1 MNAREIHAAVEELS
15 QFKTICLCV
24 TSRITTVPRLCKRLI
39 IPTLSMET
47 ACEIFYSI
55 YGDGEWSNIVSDLLQ
70 RLDFHALSITLL
82 ATTAAHNMWDYD
94 RLAQEWG
101 ARRTQVLRTDYN
113 ESLAAT
119 VELSLA
125 SPMFCELGP
134 DARDL
139 LGVIAFFPR
148 GINEKN
154 LDWFFP
160 TISERRNIFDK
171 FCVLSLTYRR
181 DGFTTMLA
189 PLRDYLCP
197 KDPTSS
203 PLLCATKEFY
213 LKRLSV
219 RLNPG
224 WPGYEEA
231 QWIASEDVNVEHLLD
246 VFTSIDGN
254 SGNIWDACVNFMRH
268 LYWHKSRLVMLGPK
282 LEGLPDNHPSK
293 PQCLFQL
300 SRLFDAAGNPTEF
313 KRLLIHT
320 LRLWRDRRR
329 DSRVAQTLG
338 FLAEANTRLH
348 LYAEGIP
355 QAKESLEIFGRL
367 NRIPEQ
373 AASLQ
378 RLAWLLYYD
387 KQLDAAEETA
397 SRSINLLP
405 DNSEQF
411 TVCQGHRLLGN
422 IYRSKGEAEK
432 AIDHLNAALQIASSS
447 NWQSALFWIHHS
459 LAELFCGQAKF
470 DETHT
475 HVEHAK
481 SHAANGTYNLG
492 CAMELQTRVWFKQG
506 RLEEAES
513 EALRAVG
520 VFEKLGFVTG
530 VEGCRNTLRHIKE
543 KMKEPV
549 TSGESGVNGELL
561 KTAPLPTPVNSSFS
575 A

>member
-55 YGDGEWSNIVSDLLQ
+55 YGDGERSNIVSDLLQ

-139 LGVIAFFPR
+139 LGVIAFFPQ
-148 GINEKN
+148 GIDEKN
-154 LDWFFP
+154 LNWLFP

-181 DGFTTMLA
+181 DGFATMLA

-268 LYWHKSRLVMLGPK
+268 LCWHKSRLVMLGPK

-313 KRLLIHT
+313 KRLLIHA
-320 LRLWRDRRR
+320 LRLWRERRR

-367 NRIPEQ
+367 KRIPEQ
-373 AASLQ
+373 AVSLQ

-432 AIDHLNAALQIASSS
+432 AIDHLEAALKIASYS

-470 DETHT
+470 NEAHT
-475 HVEHAK
+475 HVVHAK

-530 VEGCRNTLRHIKE
+530 VEGCRNTLRYIKE